1 MAKIIIA
8 TRNSKKLSEIEVLMK
23 DAKLEFCSQLDFDL
37 KSCDE
42 PYDTFIEN
50 ALAKARYASKNTGLP
65 AIADDSGICV
75 DILKGKPGIHSAR
88 YAGKSATDEKN
99 IKKLLKV
106 LNDEI
111 NRKAHFH
118 CSIVFIRNHLDPEPV
133 ITEGFWYGEILKE
146 MKGSNGFGYDPI
158 FLDYKTEKSAA
169 ELNSKVKN
177 RISQRAQ
184 ALQKINLKLK
194 MIYD

>member
-8 TRNSKKLSEIEVLMK
+8 TRNSKKLFEIEVFMK
-23 DAKLEFCSQLDFDL
+23 DSKLEFCSQLDFDL

-42 PYDTFIEN
+42 PYDTFVEN

-75 DILKGKPGIHSAR
+75 DILKGKPGIYSAR
-88 YAGKSATDEKN
+88 FSGKSATDEKN

-106 LNDEI
+106 LNGEI

-118 CSIVFIRNHLDPEPV
+118 CSIVFIKNHLDPEPI
-133 ITEGFWYGEILKE
+133 ITEGFWHGEILKK

-158 FLDYKTEKSAA
+158 FLDYKTEKAAA

-177 RISQRAQ
+177 RISHRAQ
-184 ALQKINLKLK
+184 ALQKLKLKLK

>member
-23 DAKLEFCSQLDFDL
+23 DFKLEFCSQLDFDL

-99 IKKLLKV
+99 IKKLLEV

-133 ITEGFWYGEILKE
+133 IAEGFWYGEILKE

-158 FLDYKTEKSAA
+158 FLDYKTEKAAA
-169 ELNSKVKN
+169 ELNSIVKN
-177 RISQRAQ
+177 RISHRAQ
-184 ALQKINLKLK
+184 ALQKLKLKLK

>member
-23 DAKLEFCSQLDFDL
+23 DFKLEFCSQLDFDL

-133 ITEGFWYGEILKE
+133 IAEGFWYGEILKE

-158 FLDYKTEKSAA
+158 FLDYKTEKAAA

-177 RISQRAQ
+177 RISHRAQ
-184 ALQKINLKLK
+184 ALQKLKLKLK